1 MIFIFVMSSFDAT
14 SSSNQS
20 NFIVDIITS
29 IINIKDIG
37 LLSLIIRK
45 LAHFIEYFILGIL
58 VINFITRYDK
68 KIIIAILL
76 CIIYATSDE
85 IHQIF
90 VPGRSCQIIDI
101 MIDSLGSIM
110 GIYLY
115 CSWIFFECSVYRVD
129 FLFTICGEN
138 DYKSTGTSGR
148 AGKRFCKERPSERW
162 N

>member
-1 MIFIFVMSSFDAT
+1 MQKNKISLLLVILWMIFIFVMSSFDAT

-45 LAHFIEYFILGIL
+45 LAHFTEYFILGIL

-115 CSWIFFECSVYRVD
+115 KLI
-129 FLFTICGEN
+129 T
-138 DYKSTGTSGR
+138 K
-148 AGKRFCKERPSERW
+148 KCK

>member
-1 MIFIFVMSSFDAT
+1 MIKNKISLLLVILWMIFIFVMSSFDAT

-76 CIIYATSDE
+76 CIIYAISDE

-115 CSWIFFECSVYRVD
+115 KLIA
-129 FLFTICGEN
+129 
-138 DYKSTGTSGR
+138 K
-148 AGKRFCKERPSERW
+148 KCK

>member
-1 MIFIFVMSSFDAT
+1 MSKNKISLLLVILWMIFIFVMSSFDAT

-90 VPGRSCQIIDI
+90 VTGRSCQITDI

-115 CSWIFFECSVYRVD
+115 KLI
-129 FLFTICGEN
+129 T
-138 DYKSTGTSGR
+138 K
-148 AGKRFCKERPSERW
+148 KCK

>member
-1 MIFIFVMSSFDAT
+1 MQKNKISLLLVILWMIFIFVMSSFDAT

-29 IINIKDIG
+29 IINIKDTE
-37 LLSLIIRK
+37 LLSFIIRK
-45 LAHFIEYFILGIL
+45 LAHFTEYFILGIL
-58 VINFITRYDK
+58 VINLITKYDK

-90 VPGRSCQIIDI
+90 VPGRSCQITDI

-110 GIYLY
+110 GVYLY
-115 CSWIFFECSVYRVD
+115 KLITKRC
-129 FLFTICGEN
+129 
-138 DYKSTGTSGR
+138 KS
-148 AGKRFCKERPSERW
+148 
-162 N
+162 

>member
-1 MIFIFVMSSFDAT
+1 MQKNKISLLLVILWMIFIFVMSSFDAT

-115 CSWIFFECSVYRVD
+115 KLI
-129 FLFTICGEN
+129 T
-138 DYKSTGTSGR
+138 K
-148 AGKRFCKERPSERW
+148 KCKK
-162 N
+162 

>member
-1 MIFIFVMSSFDAT
+1 MSKNKISLLLVILWMIFIFVMSSFDAT

-68 KIIIAILL
+68 IIIIAILL

-115 CSWIFFECSVYRVD
+115 KLI
-129 FLFTICGEN
+129 T
-138 DYKSTGTSGR
+138 K
-148 AGKRFCKERPSERW
+148 KCK

>member
-1 MIFIFVMSSFDAT
+1 MIYQIPINYKGNMQKNKISLLLVILWMIFIFVMSSFDAT

-20 NFIVDIITS
+20 NFIVGIITS
-29 IINIKDIG
+29 IINIKDTG

-90 VPGRSCQIIDI
+90 VPGRSCQITDI

-110 GIYLY
+110 GIYL
-115 CSWIFFECSVYRVD
+115 
-129 FLFTICGEN
+129 
-138 DYKSTGTSGR
+138 
-148 AGKRFCKERPSERW
+148 CKLITKKCKK
-162 N
+162 

>member
-1 MIFIFVMSSFDAT
+1 MPKNKISLLLVILWMIFIFVMSSFDAS

-20 NFIVDIITS
+20 NFIIDIITS
-29 IINIKDIG
+29 IINIKVTG

-90 VPGRSCQIIDI
+90 VPGRSCQITDI

-110 GIYLY
+110 GIYL
-115 CSWIFFECSVYRVD
+115 CKLI
-129 FLFTICGEN
+129 TKK
-138 DYKSTGTSGR
+138 YK
-148 AGKRFCKERPSERW
+148 

>member
-1 MIFIFVMSSFDAT
+1 MQKNKISLLLVILWMIFIFIMSSFDAS

-29 IINIKDIG
+29 IINIKDTE
-37 LLSLIIRK
+37 LLSFIIRK
-45 LAHFIEYFILGIL
+45 LAHFTEYFILGIL
-58 VINFITRYDK
+58 VINLITRYDK

-90 VPGRSCQIIDI
+90 VPGRSCQITDI

-115 CSWIFFECSVYRVD
+115 KLITKKC
-129 FLFTICGEN
+129 
-138 DYKSTGTSGR
+138 KS
-148 AGKRFCKERPSERW
+148 
-162 N
+162 

>member
-1 MIFIFVMSSFDAT
+1 MSKNKISLLLVILWMIFIFVMSSFDAN

-29 IINIKDIG
+29 IINIKDIE

-101 MIDSLGSIM
+101 MIDSSGSIM

-115 CSWIFFECSVYRVD
+115 KLI
-129 FLFTICGEN
+129 I
-138 DYKSTGTSGR
+138 K
-148 AGKRFCKERPSERW
+148 KCK

>member
-1 MIFIFVMSSFDAT
+1 MTKNKISLLLVILWMIFIFVMSSFDAT

-90 VPGRSCQIIDI
+90 VPGRSCQITDI

-110 GIYLY
+110 GIYL
-115 CSWIFFECSVYRVD
+115 
-129 FLFTICGEN
+129 
-138 DYKSTGTSGR
+138 
-148 AGKRFCKERPSERW
+148 CKLITKK
-162 N
+162 

>member
-1 MIFIFVMSSFDAT
+1 MTKNKISLLLVILWMIFIFVMSSFDAT

-45 LAHFIEYFILGIL
+45 LAHFTEYFILGIL

-90 VPGRSCQIIDI
+90 VPGRSCQITDI

-115 CSWIFFECSVYRVD
+115 KLI
-129 FLFTICGEN
+129 T
-138 DYKSTGTSGR
+138 K
-148 AGKRFCKERPSERW
+148 KCK

>member
-1 MIFIFVMSSFDAT
+1 MIKNKISLLLVTLWMIFIFVMSSFDAT

-115 CSWIFFECSVYRVD
+115 KLI
-129 FLFTICGEN
+129 T
-138 DYKSTGTSGR
+138 K
-148 AGKRFCKERPSERW
+148 KCK

>member
-1 MIFIFVMSSFDAT
+1 MQKNKISLLLVILWMIFIFVMSSFDAT

-115 CSWIFFECSVYRVD
+115 KLI
-129 FLFTICGEN
+129 T
-138 DYKSTGTSGR
+138 K
-148 AGKRFCKERPSERW
+148 KCK

>member
-1 MIFIFVMSSFDAT
+1 MTKNKISLLLVILWMILIFVMSSFDAS

-20 NFIVDIITS
+20 NFIIDIITS
-29 IINIKDIG
+29 IINIKDTG

-45 LAHFIEYFILGIL
+45 LAHFTEYFILGLL
-58 VINFITRYDK
+58 VINLITRYDK

-90 VPGRSCQIIDI
+90 VPGRSCQITDI

-115 CSWIFFECSVYRVD
+115 KLI
-129 FLFTICGEN
+129 T
-138 DYKSTGTSGR
+138 K
-148 AGKRFCKERPSERW
+148 KCK

>member
-1 MIFIFVMSSFDAT
+1 MSKNKISLLLVILWMIFIFVMSSFDAT

-115 CSWIFFECSVYRVD
+115 KLI
-129 FLFTICGEN
+129 T
-138 DYKSTGTSGR
+138 K
-148 AGKRFCKERPSERW
+148 KCK

>member
-1 MIFIFVMSSFDAT
+1 MIKNKISIILVILWMIFIFVMSSFDAT

-58 VINFITRYDK
+58 VTNFITRYDK

-90 VPGRSCQIIDI
+90 VPGRSCQVTDVIIDS
-101 MIDSLGSIM
+101 MGSIM
-110 GIYLY
+110 GVYLY
-115 CSWIFFECSVYRVD
+115 KLINK
-129 FLFTICGEN
+129 G
-138 DYKSTGTSGR
+138 YK
-148 AGKRFCKERPSERW
+148 K
-162 N
+162 

>member
-1 MIFIFVMSSFDAT
+1 MSKNKISLLLVILWMIFIFIMSSFDAT

-90 VPGRSCQIIDI
+90 VPGRSCQITDI

-115 CSWIFFECSVYRVD
+115 KLI
-129 FLFTICGEN
+129 T
-138 DYKSTGTSGR
+138 K
-148 AGKRFCKERPSERW
+148 KCKK
-162 N
+162 

>member
-45 LAHFIEYFILGIL
+45 LAHFIEYFILGVL

-115 CSWIFFECSVYRVD
+115 KLI
-129 FLFTICGEN
+129 T
-138 DYKSTGTSGR
+138 K
-148 AGKRFCKERPSERW
+148 KCK

>member
-1 MIFIFVMSSFDAT
+1 MSKNKISLLLVILWMIFIFVISSFNAT

-29 IINIKDIG
+29 IINIKDTE

-115 CSWIFFECSVYRVD
+115 KLI
-129 FLFTICGEN
+129 
-138 DYKSTGTSGR
+138 K
-148 AGKRFCKERPSERW
+148 KKCK

>member
-1 MIFIFVMSSFDAT
+1 MIKNKNSLLLVILWMIFIFVMSSFDAT

-115 CSWIFFECSVYRVD
+115 KLI
-129 FLFTICGEN
+129 T
-138 DYKSTGTSGR
+138 K
-148 AGKRFCKERPSERW
+148 KCK

>member
-1 MIFIFVMSSFDAT
+1 MTKNKISLLLVILWMIFIFVMSSFDAT

-29 IINIKDIG
+29 IINIKDTE
-37 LLSLIIRK
+37 LLSFIIRK
-45 LAHFIEYFILGIL
+45 LAHFTEYFILGLL
-58 VINFITRYDK
+58 VINFIIRYDK

-90 VPGRSCQIIDI
+90 VPGRSCQITDI

-110 GIYLY
+110 GIYL
-115 CSWIFFECSVYRVD
+115 
-129 FLFTICGEN
+129 
-138 DYKSTGTSGR
+138 
-148 AGKRFCKERPSERW
+148 CKLIIKKCK

>member
-1 MIFIFVMSSFDAT
+1 MSKNKISLLLVILWMIFIFVMSSFDAT

-45 LAHFIEYFILGIL
+45 LAHFTEYFILGIL

-90 VPGRSCQIIDI
+90 VPGRSCQITDI

-115 CSWIFFECSVYRVD
+115 KLI
-129 FLFTICGEN
+129 T
-138 DYKSTGTSGR
+138 K
-148 AGKRFCKERPSERW
+148 KCK

>member
-1 MIFIFVMSSFDAT
+1 MIKNKISLLLVILWMIFIFVMSSFDAT

-29 IINIKDIG
+29 IINIKDTG

-45 LAHFIEYFILGIL
+45 LAHFTEYFILGIL

-90 VPGRSCQIIDI
+90 VPGRSCQITDI

-110 GIYLY
+110 GIYL
-115 CSWIFFECSVYRVD
+115 
-129 FLFTICGEN
+129 
-138 DYKSTGTSGR
+138 
-148 AGKRFCKERPSERW
+148 CKLITKKCKK
-162 N
+162 

>member
-1 MIFIFVMSSFDAT
+1 MIKNKISLLLVILWMIFIFVMSSFDAT

-115 CSWIFFECSVYRVD
+115 KLIA
-129 FLFTICGEN
+129 
-138 DYKSTGTSGR
+138 K
-148 AGKRFCKERPSERW
+148 KCK

>member
-1 MIFIFVMSSFDAT
+1 MQKNKISLLLVILWMIFIFVMSSFDAT

-29 IINIKDIG
+29 IINIKDTG

-45 LAHFIEYFILGIL
+45 LAHFTEYFILGLL
-58 VINFITRYDK
+58 VINLITRYDK

-90 VPGRSCQIIDI
+90 VSGRSCQITDI

-115 CSWIFFECSVYRVD
+115 KLITKKC
-129 FLFTICGEN
+129 
-138 DYKSTGTSGR
+138 KS
-148 AGKRFCKERPSERW
+148 
-162 N
+162 

>member
-1 MIFIFVMSSFDAT
+1 MSKNKISLLLVILWMIFIFVMSSFDAT

-45 LAHFIEYFILGIL
+45 LAHFTEYFILGIL
-58 VINFITRYDK
+58 VINFIIRYDK

-90 VPGRSCQIIDI
+90 VPGRSFQIIDI

-115 CSWIFFECSVYRVD
+115 KLI
-129 FLFTICGEN
+129 T
-138 DYKSTGTSGR
+138 K
-148 AGKRFCKERPSERW
+148 KCK

>member
-1 MIFIFVMSSFDAT
+1 MIKNKISLLLVILWMIFIFVMSSFDAT

-37 LLSLIIRK
+37 VLSLIIRK

-115 CSWIFFECSVYRVD
+115 KLI
-129 FLFTICGEN
+129 T
-138 DYKSTGTSGR
+138 K
-148 AGKRFCKERPSERW
+148 KCKK
-162 N
+162 

>member
-1 MIFIFVMSSFDAT
+1 MSKNKISLLLVILWMIFIFVMSSFDAT

-101 MIDSLGSIM
+101 TIDSLGSIM

-115 CSWIFFECSVYRVD
+115 KLI
-129 FLFTICGEN
+129 T
-138 DYKSTGTSGR
+138 K
-148 AGKRFCKERPSERW
+148 KCK

>member
-1 MIFIFVMSSFDAT
+1 MIKNKISLLLVILWMIFIFVMSSFDAT

-29 IINIKDIG
+29 IINIKDIE

-115 CSWIFFECSVYRVD
+115 KLI
-129 FLFTICGEN
+129 T
-138 DYKSTGTSGR
+138 K
-148 AGKRFCKERPSERW
+148 KCK

>member
-1 MIFIFVMSSFDAT
+1 MKNKISLLLVILWMIFIFVMSSFDAT

-115 CSWIFFECSVYRVD
+115 KLI
-129 FLFTICGEN
+129 T
-138 DYKSTGTSGR
+138 K
-148 AGKRFCKERPSERW
+148 KCKK
-162 N
+162 